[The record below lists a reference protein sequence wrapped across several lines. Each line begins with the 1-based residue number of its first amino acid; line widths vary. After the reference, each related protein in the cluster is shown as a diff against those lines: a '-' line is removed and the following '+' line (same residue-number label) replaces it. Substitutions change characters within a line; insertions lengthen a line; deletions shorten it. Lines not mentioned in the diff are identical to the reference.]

1 MQQEAHM
8 TSKWQSQAFF
18 FFFLEPGL
26 ECKPPEHGLLAAT
39 ICHHLLRC
47 CLKNWAA

>member
-18 FFFLEPGL
+18 FFFLEPSL
-26 ECKPPEHGLLAAT
+26 ERKPPEHGLLAA
-39 ICHHLLRC
+39 ICHRLLRC